1 MPSGA
6 AVEASQYRP
15 YATGLRAVDVSAIHW
30 HSGSMSAECSAIHGH
45 HHMLIYRGAGL
56 LILLT
61 PIAAV
66 LLILILFPDPVVGRG
81 NTSLGQVLLAFGL
94 GSAIN
99 TVLGFCAQSKAACT
113 WPACS
118 ASLLL
123 PADAMA
129 CDGGCGGVRGGGAAA
144 LRRCPNSANQ
154 GWRLPG
160 MPLLR

>member
-6 AVEASQYRP
+6 AVEASQYSP

-30 HSGSMSAECSAIHGH
+30 HSGSMSAECSAVHGH

-99 TVLGFCAQSKAACT
+99 TVLGFVLNRKPRAHGLHAPHHFFFLPMQ
-113 WPACS
+113 WPA
-118 ASLLL
+118 
-123 PADAMA
+123 MA
-129 CDGGCGGVRGGGAAA
+129 VVAVCVVVA
-144 LRRCPNSANQ
+144 
-154 GWRLPG
+154 
-160 MPLLR
+160 LLR